1 MKTLEKIILT
11 NGDTVTPHIFQFLI
25 DKGKTVELWDW
36 GKSTLEPRRRIKR
49 WIKSRHILWIF
60 PVGQK
65 EEQSK
70 CQ

>member
-11 NGDTVTPHIFQFLI
+11 NGDTVTPHIFQYLI
-25 DKGKTVELWDW
+25 ELDKTVELWD
-36 GKSTLEPRRRIKR
+36 KTRHHRRRRIKR
-49 WIKSRHILWIF
+49 WIKSKHILWIF

-65 EEQSK
+65 KEQSK